1 MSDKILLPH
10 TVTIENRK
18 DMTVSGVIQVVAYD
32 EYRLVLKTDYGR
44 LLIQGK
50 NLMASEISSSQNV
63 LKLSGDIEVV
73 QYQAKKAQ
81 SEGLLSRLFK

>member
-32 EYRLVLKTDYGR
+32 EDRLVLKTD
-44 LLIQGK
+44 
-50 NLMASEISSSQNV
+50 
-63 LKLSGDIEVV
+63 
-73 QYQAKKAQ
+73 
-81 SEGLLSRLFK
+81 

>member
-1 MSDKILLPH
+1 MSDKILQPH

-18 DMTVSGVIQVVAYD
+18 EMTVSGVIQVVAYD

-50 NLMASEISSSQNV
+50 NLIAGEISAVQGI

-73 QYQAKKAQ
+73 QYQAQRAKG
-81 SEGLLSRLFK
+81 EGLLSRFFK